1 MLDQLIPLSTTI
13 IDNDEDRMHGVI
25 DITEGQAVFKVMTID
40 GQLTPGQWR
49 VQTILD
55 LAEEGR
61 EILPIADEWTMINL
75 QEVAAEIRFK
85 MDRITR

>member
-13 IDNDEDRMHGVI
+13 IDNDEDRLHGVI
-25 DITEGQAVFKVMTID
+25 EITDGRSVFKIMTMD

-49 VQTILD
+49 VETIFD
-55 LAEEGR
+55 VAEEGR
-61 EILPIADEWTMINL
+61 EILPIEDEWTMINL
-75 QEVAAEIRFK
+75 QEVAAEIRFR